1 MTDSEIIAALTTCHK
16 GNGYSECEKCPYV
29 VTRGCMDILG
39 EDALGLINRQQA
51 ELEKVK
57 SEAVREFAEK
67 LKERAF
73 KCPTTITFGF
83 GTEWVKE
90 AVSVIEIDN
99 LVKEMGCDNGDI

>member
-1 MTDSEIIAALTTCHK
+1 MTDSKIITALTVCHK
-16 GNGYSECEKCPYV
+16 GNGESECEKCPYV

-39 EDALGLINRQQA
+39 EDALDLINRQQA
-51 ELEKVK
+51 EIEKSKSATVK
-57 SEAVREFAEK
+57 EFAEK

-99 LVKEMGCDNGDI
+99 LAKEMEVQ